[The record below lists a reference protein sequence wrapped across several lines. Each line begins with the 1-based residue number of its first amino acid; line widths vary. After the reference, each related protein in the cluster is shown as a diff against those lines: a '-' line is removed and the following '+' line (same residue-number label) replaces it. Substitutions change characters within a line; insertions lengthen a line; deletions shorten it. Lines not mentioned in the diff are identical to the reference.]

1 MKGCQPRNVTLIDNP
16 SRCGHG
22 LPRNSTARKTKTGV
36 NKTLH
41 LLWIG
46 LLALAALLEA
56 TPAFAQAQTPITRSQ
71 RFSGYIN
78 FVTTGGSLRTQSNTG
93 DACALGATSTQ
104 ALSGVP
110 AGTTILAAYLY
121 WGGSASTTGG
131 GATVIDSSV
140 TLNGAT
146 VNANRTFTATYD
158 NAGTLLRYFG
168 GVADVT
174 SRVAGNG
181 SFTFGGLTVN
191 NGAPHC
197 AVAGVTAGWGL
208 VVIYQGGSER
218 LRAIN
223 IFDGLQ
229 FFRGSS
235 LTLTPDGFRIP
246 PTNIDGRVAVITWE
260 GDPGNSDP
268 LNGFAERLG
277 FNGAT
282 LDDGLVPAGSAPTV
296 QQFDGTVNSQ
306 GVVTSWGVDVDRYDV
321 STLLLPGQQSATTV
335 YSAGGDLVLLTA
347 QIVSAT
353 SEPSVDLALTKTA
366 TGPLIVGNNAT
377 YTMTASNVAG
387 PLIEREDNPITVTDV
402 LPAGLSFVSA
412 TGTGWTCGAAGQTV
426 TCTRPPTLLAG
437 VSAPPITLTAAV
449 GPAAFPS
456 VVNTATVSSPSFD
469 STPGN
474 DSASVTSAVLQP
486 DLSTS
491 TKTVLDLNGGE
502 ADPGD
507 VLRYTITLIE
517 TGGAAASAASVVDD
531 LPANTTGFTLVS
543 IPPGATNASTSSGGA
558 NGTGRLDIGNL
569 SVPASGA
576 LGITFDVQVVASASP
591 GTPIDN
597 VATITQPNGP
607 GATPAAPSLIVSPSR
622 IPGSG
627 SKPLYVRRLV
637 AGSTRQLS
645 RTPPAAAETFEGVPG
660 SGNRTWP
667 LTPVLQRSI
676 TIPANSIAVRLWL
689 TRSGGGS
696 GSRTVVVTLA
706 NPTTGF
712 STSTTQTITPPTT
725 TPSLFTFTLPNAV
738 LRTFPAG
745 SALILTVA
753 QASPTGATTF
763 TRVHPNG
770 ATAGNW
776 SRVDLNS
783 NTVIN
788 VDSVQAY
795 DAASPAGTAPA
806 SFTPGSNIWVRAAI
820 SDPFGSFDIASA
832 SVSIIDSAGTTRVS
846 AQPMT
851 LVADDGS
858 AVRTYEFPWTVPA
871 SGVPLGGWT
880 LRVIGVEG
888 TEGLVTDFGVGPLLI
903 ALPPPLLRVQKVS
916 EVVSDPLN
924 GSINPKRIPGAVVR
938 YAITVRNSGA
948 GPVDGNTLVITDPVP
963 PDAAL
968 FVGMGS
974 GDPVEFIEGAPG
986 SGLTYSYPT
995 HVTYSNQPGG
1005 GAPYTYLPVPDAAG
1019 FDANITGLRVAP
1031 AGVMVA
1037 SGSGGDPL
1045 FTLRFRVRL
1054 R

>member
-1 MKGCQPRNVTLIDNP
+1 MRPW
-16 SRCGHG
+16 
-22 LPRNSTARKTKTGV
+22 TAAQRYCAIPDAGV

-46 LLALAALLEA
+46 LLALAALFEA
-56 TPAFAQAQTPITRSQ
+56 TPAFAQAQTPIARSQ

-93 DACALGATSTQ
+93 NACAVGTTSTQ

-121 WGGSASTTGG
+121 WGGSASTTGTG
-131 GATVIDSSV
+131 GTQIDASV
-140 TLNGAT
+140 TLNGNT

-158 NAGTLLRYFG
+158 NGGTLLRYFG

-174 SRVAGNG
+174 NRVTGNG

-197 AVAGVTAGWGL
+197 GVAGVTAGWGL
-208 VVIYQGGSER
+208 VVIYQGGAER

-229 FFRGSS
+229 FFRGNS

-246 PTNIDGRVAVITWE
+246 ATNIDGRVAVITWE

-268 LNGFAERLG
+268 LNGVAERLG
-277 FNGAT
+277 FNGTT

-296 QQFDGTVNSQ
+296 QQFDGTVNTQ
-306 GVVTSWGVDVDRYDV
+306 GVVTSWGVDVDSYDV
-321 STLLLPGQQSATTV
+321 STLLAPGQQSASTV

-353 SEPSVDLALTKTA
+353 SEPRVDLALTKTVN
-366 TGPLIVGNNAT
+366 GPLIVGSNTT
-377 YTMTASNVAG
+377 YTLTASNVTGAA
-387 PLIEREDNPITVTDV
+387 IEREDNPITVTDV
-402 LPAGLSFVSA
+402 LPAGLGFVSA
-412 TGTGWTCGAAGQTV
+412 TGTGWTCGATGQTV

-437 VSAPPITLTAAV
+437 ASAPPITLTVAV
-449 GPAAFPS
+449 GAAAFPS
-456 VVNTATVSSPSFD
+456 IVNTALVSSPSFD
-469 STPGN
+469 ATPGN
-474 DSASVTSAVLQP
+474 NSASVTSAVLQP
-486 DLSTS
+486 NLSTS
-491 TKTVLDLNGGE
+491 TKTVLDVNGGE

-507 VLRYTITLIE
+507 VLRYTITLLE
-517 TGGAAASAASVVDD
+517 TGGAAASAVSIVDD
-531 LPANTTGFTLVS
+531 LPANTGSFTLVS
-543 IPPGATNASTSSGGA
+543 IPPGATNASTPTGGA
-558 NGTGRLDIGNL
+558 NGTGRLDLGNIT
-569 SVPASGA
+569 VPASGSVSVIFEVRV
-576 LGITFDVQVVASASP
+576 LASASP

-597 VATITQPNGP
+597 AATITQPNGP
-607 GATPAAPSLIVSPSR
+607 GATPAAPTLIVSPSR
-622 IPGSG
+622 IPGTG
-627 SKPLYVRRLV
+627 SKPLYVRRLA
-637 AGSTRQLS
+637 AGSTLQLS
-645 RTPPAAAETFEGVPG
+645 RNPPAAAEALEAVPG
-660 SGNRTWP
+660 SGSRSWP
-667 LTPVLQRSI
+667 LTPVLQRPI
-676 TIPANSIAVRLWL
+676 TIPASNIAVRLWL
-689 TRSGGGS
+689 TRSGTGT
-696 GSRTVVVTLA
+696 SRTVVVTLA
-706 NPTTGF
+706 NAATGF

-725 TPSLFTFTLPNAV
+725 TPSLFTFTLPNSV

-745 SALILTVA
+745 SALVLTVA
-753 QASPTGATTF
+753 QTSPTGATTF

-770 ATAGNW
+770 ASAGNW

-788 VDSVQAY
+788 VDSVQAF
-795 DAASPAGTAPA
+795 DAAAPAGTAPA
-806 SFTPGSNIWVRAAI
+806 SFTPGSNLWVRAAI

-832 SVSIIDSAGTTRVS
+832 NVTIIDSAGTTRVS

-858 AVRTYEFPWTVPA
+858 AVRTYEFSWTVPA
-871 SGVPLGGWT
+871 SGVPVGGWT
-880 LRVIGVEG
+880 LRVVGVEG
-888 TEGLVTDFGVGPLLI
+888 TEGLVTDTGVGPLLI
-903 ALPPPLLRVQKVS
+903 TLPPPLLRVQKLS
-916 EVVSDPLN
+916 EVLTDPLN
-924 GSINPKRIPGAVVR
+924 GSVNPKRIPGAVVR

-963 PDAAL
+963 ANAAL
-968 FVGMGS
+968 YVGTSG

-986 SGLTYSYPT
+986 SGLTYSYAT
-995 HVTYSNQPGG
+995 HVAYSNQPGG
-1005 GAPYTYLPVPDAAG
+1005 GAPYTYTPAPDAAG
-1019 FDANITGLRVAP
+1019 YDANVTGLRIAP

-1045 FTLRFRVRL
+1045 FTVRFRVRL

>member
-1 MKGCQPRNVTLIDNP
+1 MRPW
-16 SRCGHG
+16 
-22 LPRNSTARKTKTGV
+22 TAAQRYCAIHDAGV

-46 LLALAALLEA
+46 LLALAALFEA
-56 TPAFAQAQTPITRSQ
+56 TPAFAQAQTPIARSQ

-93 DACALGATSTQ
+93 DACAVGATSSQ
-104 ALSGVP
+104 VLSGVP

-121 WGGSASTTGG
+121 WGGSASTTGAG
-131 GATVIDSSV
+131 GTQIDASV
-140 TLNGAT
+140 TLNGFT

-174 SRVAGNG
+174 NRVAGNG

-197 AVAGVTAGWGL
+197 DVAGVTAGWGL
-208 VVIYQGGSER
+208 VVIYQGGAER

-277 FNGAT
+277 FNGTT
-282 LDDGLVPAGSAPTV
+282 LDDGLAPAGSAPTV
-296 QQFDGTVNSQ
+296 QQFDGTVNTQ
-306 GVVTSWGVDVDRYDV
+306 GVVTSWGVDVDSYDV
-321 STLLLPGQQSATTV
+321 STLLAPGQQSATTV

-353 SEPSVDLALTKTA
+353 SEPRVDLALSKTVN
-366 TGPLIVGNNAT
+366 GPLIVGSNVA
-377 YTMTASNVAG
+377 YTLTASNLTGTA
-387 PLIEREDNPITVTDV
+387 IEREDNPITVTDV

-412 TGTGWTCGAAGQTV
+412 TGTGWTCGATGQTV

-437 VSAPPITLTAAV
+437 ASAPPITLTVAV
-449 GPAAFPS
+449 GAAAFPS
-456 VVNTATVSSPSFD
+456 IVNTAAVSSPSFD
-469 STPGN
+469 ATPGN
-474 DSASVTSAVLQP
+474 NGASVTSAVLQP
-486 DLSTS
+486 NLSTS
-491 TKTVLDLNGGE
+491 TKTVLDVNGGE

-507 VLRYTITLIE
+507 VLRYTITLTE
-517 TGGAAASAASVVDD
+517 TGAAAASAVSVVDD
-531 LPANTTGFTLVS
+531 LPANTGSFTLVS
-543 IPPGATNASTSSGGA
+543 IPPGATNASTPTGGA
-558 NGTGRLDIGNL
+558 NSTGRLDLGNIT
-569 SVPASGA
+569 VPASGSVSVIFEVRV
-576 LGITFDVQVVASASP
+576 LASASP

-597 VATITQPNGP
+597 AATITQPNGP
-607 GATPAAPSLIVSPSR
+607 GATPATPTLVVSPSR
-622 IPGSG
+622 IPGTG

-637 AGSTRQLS
+637 AGSTLQLS
-645 RTPPAAAETFEGVPG
+645 RNPPAAAEALEAVPG
-660 SGNRTWP
+660 SGSRSWP
-667 LTPVLQRSI
+667 LTPVLQRPI
-676 TIPANSIAVRLWL
+676 TIPASNIAVRLWL
-689 TRSGGGS
+689 TRSGTGT
-696 GSRTVVVTLA
+696 SRTVVVTLA
-706 NPTTGF
+706 NAATGF

-745 SALILTVA
+745 SALVLTVA
-753 QASPTGATTF
+753 QTAPTGATTF

-770 ATAGNW
+770 AAAGNW

-788 VDSVQAY
+788 VDSVQAFN
-795 DAASPAGTAPA
+795 AAAPGGTVPA
-806 SFTPGSNIWVRAAI
+806 SFTPGSNLWVRAAI

-832 SVSIIDSAGTTRVS
+832 NVTIIDSAGTTRVS

-871 SGVPLGGWT
+871 SGVPVGGWT
-880 LRVIGVEG
+880 LRVVGVEG
-888 TEGLVTDFGVGPLLI
+888 TEALVTDTGVGPLLI
-903 ALPPPLLRVQKVS
+903 TLPPPLLRVQKLS
-916 EVVSDPLN
+916 EVLTDPLN
-924 GSINPKRIPGAVVR
+924 GSVNPKRIPGAVVR
-938 YAITVRNSGA
+938 YAVTVRNSGA

-963 PDAAL
+963 ANAAL
-968 FVGMGS
+968 YVGTGS

-986 SGLTYSYPT
+986 SGLTYSYAT

-1005 GAPYTYLPVPDAAG
+1005 GAPFTYTPVPDAAG
-1019 FDANITGLRVAP
+1019 FDANVTGLRIAP

-1045 FTLRFRVRL
+1045 FTVRFRVRL

>member
-1 MKGCQPRNVTLIDNP
+1 MRPRIAAERHCAIHEP
-16 SRCGHG
+16 
-22 LPRNSTARKTKTGV
+22 GV

-41 LLWIG
+41 LLLVG

-56 TPAFAQAQTPITRSQ
+56 APAFAQAQTPITRSE

-93 DACALGATSTQ
+93 NACAIGTTSTQ
-104 ALSGVP
+104 TLSGVP
-110 AGTTILAAYLY
+110 AGTSILAAYLY
-121 WGGSASTTGG
+121 WGGSASTTGAG
-131 GATVIDSSV
+131 GTQIDASV
-140 TLNGAT
+140 TLNGGT

-174 SRVAGNG
+174 SRITGNG
-181 SFTFGGLTVN
+181 NYTFGGLTVN

-229 FFRGSS
+229 FFRGNS

-277 FNGAT
+277 FNGTT

-296 QQFDGTVNSQ
+296 QQFDGTVNTQ
-306 GVVTSWGVDVDRYDV
+306 GVVTSWGVDVDSYDV
-321 STLLLPGQQSATTV
+321 SSLLSPGQQSATTV

-353 SEPSVDLALTKTA
+353 SEPRVDLALTKTV
-366 TGPLIVGNNAT
+366 TGPLIVGSNVT
-377 YTMTASNVAG
+377 YTLTASNIAAAA
-387 PLIEREDNPITVTDV
+387 IEREDNPITVTDV

-412 TGTGWTCGAAGQTV
+412 TGTGWTCGASGQTV

-437 VSAPPITLTAAV
+437 ASAPPITLTAAV

-456 VVNTATVSSPSFD
+456 VVNSATVSSPSFD
-469 STPGN
+469 SIQGN
-474 DSASVTSAVLQP
+474 NTAAVTSAVLRP

-491 TKTVLDLNGGE
+491 TKTVIDVNGGE

-517 TGGAAASAASVVDD
+517 TGGAAASAASIVDD
-531 LPANTTGFTLVS
+531 LPANTASFTLVS
-543 IPPGATNASTSSGGA
+543 IPPGATNASTTSGGA
-558 NGTGRLDIGNL
+558 NGTGRLDIGNIT
-569 SVPASGA
+569 VPAGGTISV
-576 LGITFDVQVVASASP
+576 TFDVQVAATASP

-597 VATITQPNGP
+597 IATITQPNGP
-607 GATPAAPSLIVSPSR
+607 GASPAAPSLIVSPSR

-627 SKPLYVRRLV
+627 SKPLYLRRLV
-637 AGSTRQLS
+637 AGGIRQLS
-645 RTPPAAAETFEGVPG
+645 RTPPVAAETFEAVPG

-667 LTPVLQRSI
+667 LTPVLQRAI
-676 TIPANSIAVRLWL
+676 TIPASNIAVRLWL
-689 TRSGGGS
+689 TRSGTGT
-696 GSRTVVVTLA
+696 SRTVVVTLT

-712 STSTTQTITPPTT
+712 STSATQTITPPTT
-725 TPSLFTFTLPNAV
+725 TPALFTFTLPNSV

-753 QASPTGATTF
+753 QTAPTGATTF

-770 ATAGNW
+770 ATAGNA

-788 VDSVQAY
+788 VDSVQAFG
-795 DAASPAGTAPA
+795 AAFPAGTVPP
-806 SFTPGSNIWVRAAI
+806 SFTPGANLWVRAEI

-832 SVSIIDSAGTTRVS
+832 SVSIIDSGGTTRVS
-846 AQPMT
+846 AQPMA

-888 TEGLVTDFGVGPLLI
+888 TEGIVTDVGVGPLLI
-903 ALPPPLLRVQKVS
+903 ALPPPLLRVQKLS
-916 EVVSDPLN
+916 EVLSDPLN
-924 GSINPKRIPGAVVR
+924 GSTNPKRIPGAVVR

-963 PDAAL
+963 PDAEL
-968 FVGMGS
+968 FVGTGS

-986 SGLTYSYPT
+986 SGLTFSYPI
-995 HVTYSNQPGG
+995 HVAYSNQPGG
-1005 GAPYTYLPVPDAAG
+1005 GAPYTYTPVPDAAG

-1031 AGVMVA
+1031 AGVMLP

-1045 FTLRFRVRL
+1045 FTMRFRVRL